1 MFFCLAGNRSVI
13 FRLLCTGGYTEEE
26 AKESEHTADVS
37 AMIFFRDSW
46 GRLLSTRLFKVFLL
60 HVYLVYMAIAIWGC
74 MNVKEGITLD
84 KLAGDGSYV
93 ADYHAQDIKYFREYG
108 PVVTVSVGTDLDLW
122 KDTERDRIDRLLTTF
137 ENSEYFH
144 GENVTSAWTRHFT
157 TFVRSISVDAGNFAS
172 VLAEFLTINTQYVED
187 VKIESGRVK
196 YSRFFVH
203 SKDTNTSIRESSM
216 MSTAREIADSYPDLN
231 VTVFNPMFIF
241 YDQYLAVWPNM
252 RQNLLIA
259 TAAMFVVSLLL
270 IPHPVCSLWVTFSIV
285 SICTGVI
292 GYMTWWG
299 VNIDTISMVNIIIC
313 IGFCVDFSA
322 HMTYAFAT
330 AEGDDG
336 NERMRNALHA
346 LGYPIAQGAL
356 STILGVFSLIFSG
369 SYIFRT
375 FFKTI
380 FLVIFLG
387 AFHGLLIIPALL
399 SVIGPPKSVRKRHAV
414 SPTIIVKVN
423 ETSYA

>member
-1 MFFCLAGNRSVI
+1 MFCLAGNRSVI
-13 FRLLCTGGYTEEE
+13 FRLLCTGGYTEGE
-26 AKESEHTADVS
+26 AKETDRTADVS

-46 GRLLSTRLFKVFLL
+46 GRLLSTRPFKVFLL

-108 PVVTVSVGTDLDLW
+108 PVVTISVGTELDLW
-122 KDTERDRIDRLLTTF
+122 KETERDKIDRLLTTF

-144 GENVTSAWTRHFT
+144 GEEVTSAWTRHFT
-157 TFVRSISVDAGNFAS
+157 TFVKSISVDASNFAS
-172 VLAEFLTINTQYVED
+172 VLTDFISINTQYVED
-187 VKIESGRVK
+187 VNIESGRVK

-252 RQNLLIA
+252 RQNLVIA

-270 IPHPVCSLWVTFSIV
+270 IPHPVCSLCVTFSIV

-346 LGYPIAQGAL
+346 IGYPIAQGAL
-356 STILGVFSLIFSG
+356 STVLGVFSLVFSG

-399 SVIGPPKSVRKRHAV
+399 SVIGPPKSVRKRHSV
-414 SPTIIVKVN
+414 YPTIIVKVN